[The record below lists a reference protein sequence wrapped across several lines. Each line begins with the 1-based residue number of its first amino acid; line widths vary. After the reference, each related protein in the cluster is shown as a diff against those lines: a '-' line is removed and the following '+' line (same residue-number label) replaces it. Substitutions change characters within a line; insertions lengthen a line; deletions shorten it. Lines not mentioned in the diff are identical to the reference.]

1 MEHFF
6 DLRVAY
12 EDGRHAGMT
21 RRDEDGAIEGMRR
34 DLRRVRGH
42 GAYRPGTPTHA
53 LDRMHDRRIRQRGR
67 LEGRGPC
74 IRAYMLQEARRH
86 RAHMGHV
93 HGARQHVGM
102 SLEVRELRL
111 EIEGRVVDEQGQR
124 RLASEPATR
133 VCDGRMRLFHG
144 CRDGCHIDES
154 VIAAERGVQARR
166 GQGAPRRRTF
176 LT

>member
-1 MEHFF
+1 
-6 DLRVAY
+6 
-12 EDGRHAGMT
+12 
-21 RRDEDGAIEGMRR
+21 
-34 DLRRVRGH
+34 
-42 GAYRPGTPTHA
+42 
-53 LDRMHDRRIRQRGR
+53 
-67 LEGRGPC
+67 
-74 IRAYMLQEARRH
+74 MLQEARRH

-124 RLASEPATR
+124 RLASEPATC